1 MVKKICSVTLFSLY
15 TGVMDNGPA
24 KKENFA
30 RNLQETGEL
39 FGDMFEVSTIR
50 KEDFD
55 FIRDSSGDYIDV
67 RQTNNKPSSK
77 TERGHQFP
85 AAFLQEVVI
94 YISGL
99 PNAKGLRP

>member
-1 MVKKICSVTLFSLY
+1 
-15 TGVMDNGPA
+15 MDNGPA
-24 KKENFA
+24 KKEKFA

-55 FIRDSSGDYIDV
+55 FIKDISGDYIDV

-85 AAFLQEVVI
+85 AAFLQKVVI
-94 YISGL
+94 YINIPIMMSIGPYTISCVFPSCPFTL
-99 PNAKGLRP
+99 